1 MHLTNIFKN
10 IKTLEITD
18 LEFRFEFKYKI
29 NLPMLVFLKIKDSSV
44 LHHFSDLKSL
54 RKIFFGFYETI
65 FNIEKVIDPLQ
76 IIEISI
82 NKVSNEENL
91 CLFTNL
97 RSL

>member
-1 MHLTNIFKN
+1 
-10 IKTLEITD
+10 
-18 LEFRFEFKYKI
+18 
-29 NLPMLVFLKIKDSSV
+29 MLLFLKIKDSSV
-44 LHHFSDLKSL
+44 LHHFTNLKSL

-65 FNIEKVIDPLQ
+65 YNIEKVIDPLQ